1 MRNLSE
7 WRSDIKSFN
16 LRNSILIDVTA
27 SEEVSEIYPDMLAS
41 SVHVVT
47 ANKIAA
53 SAPYH
58 VYRHMKELALTHNV
72 KFLNETNVG
81 AGLPVIK
88 TIRDLVLTGDRIHR
102 IEAVLSGSLNY
113 IFDRVGSDGCLFSVA
128 VTEAREKGY
137 TEPNPALDL
146 SGKDVMRKIL
156 ILSREAGLT
165 LEMDDIENKPFLPSN
180 TLATDEWN
188 QLHKNLEALDER
200 FEADRIKLASQNK
213 RWRYMATLDKGKVS
227 TGLEEIDSTHPAY
240 HLKGTDNII
249 LIWTDRYT
257 QRPMVIAGAGA
268 GPDVT
273 ASGVLAD
280 VISIA
285 NV

>member
-1 MRNLSE
+1 MF
-7 WRSDIKSFN
+7 SD
-16 LRNSILIDVTA
+16 
-27 SEEVSEIYPDMLAS
+27 
-41 SVHVVT
+41 
-47 ANKIAA
+47 
-53 SAPYH
+53 
-58 VYRHMKELALTHNV
+58 
-72 KFLNETNVG
+72 
-81 AGLPVIK
+81 
-88 TIRDLVLTGDRIHR
+88 
-102 IEAVLSGSLNY
+102 
-113 IFDRVGSDGCLFSVA
+113 A

-156 ILSREAGLT
+156 ILSREAGLQ
-165 LEMDDIENKPFLPSN
+165 LEMNDIVNKAFLPST
-180 TLATDEWN
+180 TLDPTEWTD
-188 QLHKNLEALDER
+188 LLKNLKALDDR
-200 FEADRIKLASQNK
+200 FENDRLKLADQNK
-213 RWRYMATLDKGKVS
+213 RWRYMATLDHGHVS

-249 LIWTDRYT
+249 LIWTDRYR

>member
-1 MRNLSE
+1 
-7 WRSDIKSFN
+7 
-16 LRNSILIDVTA
+16 VTA
-27 SEEVSEIYPDMLAS
+27 SEEVSEIYADLLAT

-53 SAPYH
+53 SSPYP
-58 VYRHMKELALTHNV
+58 VYKKLKELALTHNV

-113 IFDRVGSDGCLFSVA
+113 IFDRVGSDGCMFSDA

-156 ILSREAGLT
+156 ILSRESGLQM
-165 LEMDDIENKPFLPSN
+165 EMSDIVNKPFLPAT
-180 TLATDEWN
+180 TLDPAEWTD
-188 QLHKNLEALDER
+188 LLKNLRALDTR
-200 FEADRIKLASQNK
+200 FEGDRIKLAQQNK
-213 RWRYMATLDKGKVS
+213 RWRYMATLDRGNVS

-249 LIWTDRYT
+249 LIWTDRYR

>member
-1 MRNLSE
+1 
-7 WRSDIKSFN
+7 
-16 LRNSILIDVTA
+16 
-27 SEEVSEIYPDMLAS
+27 
-41 SVHVVT
+41 
-47 ANKIAA
+47 
-53 SAPYH
+53 
-58 VYRHMKELALTHNV
+58 MKELALAHNV

-81 AGLPVIK
+81 AGLPVIR

-165 LEMDDIENKPFLPSN
+165 LEMDDIDNKPFLPSN

>member
-1 MRNLSE
+1 M
-7 WRSDIKSFN
+7 
-16 LRNSILIDVTA
+16 
-27 SEEVSEIYPDMLAS
+27 
-41 SVHVVT
+41 
-47 ANKIAA
+47 
-53 SAPYH
+53 
-58 VYRHMKELALTHNV
+58 
-72 KFLNETNVG
+72 
-81 AGLPVIK
+81 
-88 TIRDLVLTGDRIHR
+88 
-102 IEAVLSGSLNY
+102 
-113 IFDRVGSDGCLFSVA
+113 FSVA

-156 ILSREAGLT
+156 ILSREAGLA
-165 LEMDDIENKPFLPSN
+165 LEMSDIENKPFLPGD
-180 TLATDEWN
+180 TLEGPDWEA
-188 QLHKNLEALDER
+188 LLKNLQLLDSR
-200 FEADRIKLASQNK
+200 FETERLNLAQKSK
-213 RWRYMATLDKGKVS
+213 RWRYMATLENGKVS
-227 TGLEEIDSTHPAY
+227 TGLEEIDSAHPAY